1 MNLHNEHPV
10 QHPMLLNEIRNYHK
24 TSHILK
30 EQKNEIL
37 MGPNHPIFSGA
48 LIPEQSRKYFQPRFD
63 PIINPVV
70 YTNADRI
77 HFKLGEPNF
86 DHLHPPNFNFGD
98 FI

>member
-10 QHPMLLNEIRNYHK
+10 QNTMLLNEIRNFNK

-37 MGPNHPIFSGA
+37 MGPNHPIFSCA
-48 LIPEQSRKYFQPRFD
+48 LIPEQSRKYLQPRFD
-63 PIINPVV
+63 PIINPAI
-70 YTNADRI
+70 YKNLALRP
-77 HFKLGEPNF
+77 GNPNF
-86 DHLHPPNFNFGD
+86 DNLPPPNFNFGD